1 MSVIIDNNLILSPPP
16 DIQPLRHSRIG
27 YKTWTRGRAP
37 SDVTASSEASGFP
50 ADAPLRPDTY
60 ERWRPSST
68 SSTWEI
74 DLGTAR
80 PVSYVGIGAHTIG
93 TSGAAITVEYSDDA
107 ETWDEFGEF
116 APGDNKAIMF
126 LAEEVE
132 ARYWRLSLEGGAP
145 EIGVIYIGPVLAMER
160 PIYGGHSPIT
170 LSRQTTLQQSKSR
183 GGQFLGQQFRRK
195 GLTGDANYTNLSPD
209 WYRSEFDPFVKEAR
223 RFPFFFA
230 WRPTSYPEEVAYVW
244 TDGDIQP
251 TNSGTRNFMDV
262 SFSMVGF
269 DE

>member
-1 MSVIIDNNLILSPPP
+1 MSVIIDNNLILSPPE

-27 YKTWTRGRAP
+27 YKTWTRERTP
-37 SDVTASSEASGFP
+37 EDVTASGEESGFP

-60 ERWRPSST
+60 ERWKPSSN

-74 DLGTAR
+74 DLGSSRA
-80 PVSYVGIGAHTIG
+80 VSYVGIAAHTIG
-93 TSGAAITVEYSDDA
+93 TSGAAVTVEYSDDGSA
-107 ETWDEFGEF
+107 WEEFGEF

-126 LAEEVE
+126 LGEEVE
-132 ARYWRLSLEGGAP
+132 ARYWRLSLDGGAP
-145 EIGVIYIGPVLAMER
+145 EIGVIYIGPVLAMQR

-195 GLTGDANYTNLSPD
+195 GLTGDAQFTNLDPD
-209 WYRSEFDPFVKEAR
+209 WYRDEFDPFVREAR

-230 WRPTSYPEEVAYVW
+230 WRPTRFPEEVAYAW

-251 TNSGTRNFMDV
+251 SNSGTRDFMDV
-262 SFSMVGF
+262 SWQMVGF